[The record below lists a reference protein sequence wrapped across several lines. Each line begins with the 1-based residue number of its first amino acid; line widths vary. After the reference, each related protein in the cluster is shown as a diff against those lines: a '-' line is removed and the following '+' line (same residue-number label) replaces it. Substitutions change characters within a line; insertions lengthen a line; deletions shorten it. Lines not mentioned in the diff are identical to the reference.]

1 LDLIMVR
8 DRQFKDTTWRVMHC
22 AVLIVLVWAAL
33 TMAAAVCLV
42 IYVGVEPV
50 RAIRAGQSFP

>member
-1 LDLIMVR
+1 MVR
-8 DRQFKDTTWRVMHC
+8 DRQFKDTTWRVMHW

-33 TMAAAVCLV
+33 TMAAAVWLV